1 MSAPTLVPSQNLIRL
16 AAIFEGL
23 SPVDLKRV
31 LSRASLQTVPTGTFL
46 FRQGEPAKE
55 MFLLESGRVR
65 LNEVTVDGRE
75 LLIRF
80 VRPGEV
86 CGDKAALPGANYG
99 ASALSETPVRTYRW
113 TTEMVAASLSDVPRL
128 ATNLF
133 AIATRYLHY
142 SRERYRL
149 LATGSAESRIGWAVA
164 SLAHS
169 IGISEGKAVVISGRA
184 LRRDIADLAA
194 TTIYPVSRVLSDYER
209 RGALMR
215 KRGALVLFQIP
226 NVETR
231 SLSCGV

>member
-1 MSAPTLVPSQNLIRL
+1 MSAPTFGPSQSLIRL
-16 AAIFEGL
+16 AALFEGL
-23 SPVDLKRV
+23 SSGDLKRV
-31 LSRASLQTVPTGTFL
+31 LSRASWQTVPTGAFL
-46 FRQGEPAKE
+46 FHQGEPATE
-55 MFLLESGRVR
+55 MFLLESGKVR

-86 CGDKAALPGANYG
+86 CGDKASFPGANYG
-99 ASALSETPVRTYRW
+99 ASALSETPVRAYAW
-113 TTEMVAASLSDVPRL
+113 TTEMIAASLNDVPRL

-149 LATGSAESRIGWAVA
+149 LATSSAESRMCWAVA

-169 IGISEGKAVVISGRA
+169 IGISEGKSVVISGRA
-184 LRRDIADLAA
+184 LHRDIADLAA
-194 TTIYPVSRVLSDYER
+194 TTIYTVSRVLSDYER
-209 RGALMR
+209 RGVLIR

-226 NVETR
+226 NESTR
-231 SLSCGV
+231 II